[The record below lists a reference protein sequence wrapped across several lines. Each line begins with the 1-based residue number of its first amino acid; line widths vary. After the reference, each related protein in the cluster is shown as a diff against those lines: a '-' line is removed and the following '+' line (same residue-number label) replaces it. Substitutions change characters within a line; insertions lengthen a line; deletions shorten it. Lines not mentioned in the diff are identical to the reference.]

1 MTRASGRSPKQDA
14 SSVRSN
20 SNSTTAAN
28 TGSSAAAHDSPA
40 SSSLG
45 LWASQKAWCTQFA
58 QGWDRFWFT
67 PTDPATLCMIRV
79 LAGAMLV
86 YTHAVWTLGLDRFL
100 SPDGMLSPQFIQH
113 FKGSAWAWS
122 HLYWI
127 PDGAPLMIA
136 HAIALVIL
144 VAFWVGWQ
152 TPITGLLS
160 AAITISYANRAP
172 AALFGL
178 DQINGFL
185 ALYLAVG
192 PSGACLSVD
201 RWLAIRRQGDAARV
215 ITPSTGANV
224 SIRLMQL
231 HMCVVYL
238 FAGLG
243 KFHGESWWTGEA
255 FWGAVA
261 NKEYQT
267 LDLTWL
273 AYYPFLVHALTH
285 ITVFWETFY
294 PALVWPKLTRPIIIA
309 LAFPLHL
316 GIAFGMGMITFG
328 TVMIIANL
336 SFLSPQLVR
345 RLLSRFAL
353 T

>member
-1 MTRASGRSPKQDA
+1 MTRPPANTSSPT
-14 SSVRSN
+14 SYN
-20 SNSTTAAN
+20 AAN
-28 TGSSAAAHDSPA
+28 TTAPSPSVGSIR
-40 SSSLG
+40 
-45 LWASQKAWCTQFA
+45 AWCREFS

-67 PTDPATLCMIRV
+67 PTDPATLSLIRV

-113 FKGSAWAWS
+113 FKGSPWAWS

-127 PDGAPLMIA
+127 PDGAPLLIA
-136 HAIALVIL
+136 HAIALLIL
-144 VAFWVGWQ
+144 IAFWVGWH

-185 ALYLAVG
+185 ALYLALG
-192 PSGACLSVD
+192 PSGALLSVD
-201 RWLAIRRQGDAARV
+201 RWLAIRKQGEAARIV
-215 ITPSTGANV
+215 PPSVGANV

-243 KFHGESWWTGEA
+243 KFYGESWWTGEA

-285 ITVFWETFY
+285 LTVFWETFY
-294 PALVWPKLTRPIIIA
+294 PALIWPRLTRPIMLA
-309 LAFPLHL
+309 LAVPLHL

-328 TVMIIANL
+328 TIMIIANL
-336 SFLSPQLVR
+336 SFLPPNQVR
-345 RLLSRFAL
+345 RTLHRLRVENM
-353 T
+353 